1 MPFQTTALV
10 DPSPG
15 LEGGWASIN
24 PHTSMLNPNNGDP
37 TISAYS
43 SWKVGATGAIIGRF
57 CFCDTTTGLVTSAH
71 PGTSTVRVGFL
82 HRYHPVLIPAYLGQ
96 AYTSLYA
103 GQEADPADAGD
114 FWVRIA
120 AGSGPGPALYATIA
134 DGSAV
139 AAAAAGTTTFSA
151 TTTNTSPNLTAVG
164 AGAFAGQPISGTGI
178 PANTYLVSVN
188 SVAGTAVMSANATA
202 SGTITVTATT
212 TILTRWYVDSLS
224 PAGGLSKMST
234 RG

>member
-10 DPSPG
+10 EPAPG
-15 LEGGWASIN
+15 LEGGWASVN

-43 SWKVGATGAIIGRF
+43 SWKVGAAGATVGRF

-71 PGTSTVRVGFL
+71 PGTATVRVGFL
-82 HRYHPVLIPAYLGQ
+82 HRYHPVLIPGYTGQ
-96 AYTSLYA
+96 SYSTLYA

-120 AGSGPGPALYATIA
+120 AGSAPGPTLYASFA
-134 DGSAV
+134 DGSAIP
-139 AAAAAGTTTFSA
+139 AAAAATTTYSV
-151 TTTNTSPNLTAVG
+151 TTTNGSPNLTGVG
-164 AGAFAGQPISGTGI
+164 AGAFAGQPITGTGI
-178 PANTYLVSVN
+178 PANTYLVSVT
-188 SVAGTAVMSANATA
+188 GTTAVMSANATA
-202 SGTITVTATT
+202 SGTVTATATT
-212 TILTRWYVDSLS
+212 TVLTRWYVDSLS
-224 PAGGLSKMST
+224 PAGGLSKIST